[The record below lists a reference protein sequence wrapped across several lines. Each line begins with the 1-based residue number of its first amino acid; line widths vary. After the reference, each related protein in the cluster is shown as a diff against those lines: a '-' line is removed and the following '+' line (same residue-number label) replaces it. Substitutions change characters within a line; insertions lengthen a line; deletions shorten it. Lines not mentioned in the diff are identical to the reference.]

1 MFCLFESFPG
11 QATKSNHSPSLFL
24 TVSTNTVQTP
34 KPRKS
39 PCKQKALPHKT
50 ENVKNKSIFFY
61 FSTEPNELLSN
72 DIQNDI
78 DTTEPGLGEKNVDK
92 SVTVN
97 VC

>member
-11 QATKSNHSPSLFL
+11 QPAKSNHSPSLFL

-39 PCKQKALPHKT
+39 PYKQKALPHKT
-50 ENVKNKSIFFY
+50 ENAKNKSVSFFY
-61 FSTEPNELLSN
+61 FSTEPNELLSD
-72 DIQNDI
+72 DIENDI

-92 SVTVN
+92 PVS
-97 VC
+97 